1 MFELIELHHAK
12 PPIEPDADRHR
23 TVTPRQY
30 ARLNAPRPSLLGLL
44 ALPLALVRR
53 LARGRAADTP
63 STTPARARTR
73 TITAKLAP

>member
-53 LARGRAADTP
+53 LARGPDVAAPDAAP
-63 STTPARARTR
+63 PRARTR